1 MTALSPQLKLSWRV
15 AYHNYNTREALDT
28 LLSFL
33 GQYRSVV
40 DEVCFFD
47 TVTHHLYLPWEQLQE
62 TAHLIAQALAA
73 MRELGVPKVGIN
85 VLCTV
90 GHIDEAWDHVQ
101 PLPFQPMVGHDGSVA
116 RGSACPN
123 DPALR
128 QYVWDK
134 YQLMA
139 QQGPDFIW
147 VDDDIRANHH
157 TVAWPCFCPL
167 CLDIFA
173 QATGQSFTR
182 EALVAALNRPERGD
196 LREAWVEQN
205 VRSYET
211 LLAHVRA
218 AIDGVDPNIE
228 TGLMTAGPAG
238 TTYGGFRQDRWLTAL
253 RATKSRPGG
262 GFYSDALISA
272 LYSKSLEVGWQRSVL
287 PEGVRESVYELE
299 NFPYQVLCKSVSS
312 AMNEATLAV
321 AQGLTGVAFNVLG
334 MWNAPL
340 ADKRPLLEAT
350 ARHRPLW
357 ETVTSWAPNVP
368 TRGLWIA
375 WTPGLM
381 ARRRVL
387 PGEDWFAPSDAHSF
401 SKAGVLGEIGLPLA
415 VDPPGEVTVLLGRVV
430 EAFAADE
437 LRRMLSR
444 GVLMDAAAVQALE
457 DRGLGH
463 LTGVRVTQGFNNGVV
478 ERFSADPLNGDS
490 AGQVRDAR
498 LEFFTQGHE
507 YAWVLEPLTSSGR
520 VLAELESYWGQ
531 GLGPCLT
538 AAQNE
543 LGGRVVVMGYAPWM
557 FLHSTD
563 KRAQLQNVADW
574 LSQGTLPVRVR
585 EAVPV
590 IPVARLVADRTRG
603 VVTLFNSGLD
613 WLPEVTV
620 EVRGPR
626 VPVREV
632 RAGGPPQAAAA
643 EDVAGGWQVR
653 LRDLAPWSTT
663 VLLIGSHT

>member
-1 MTALSPQLKLSWRV
+1 MTALCPELRLSWRV
-15 AYHNYNTREALDT
+15 GYHNYNTPEALNT
-28 LLSFL
+28 LVSFL

-47 TVTHHLYLPWEQLQE
+47 TITHHLYLPWDELQD
-62 TAHLIAQALAA
+62 TASLIGRAMAA
-73 MRELGVPKVGIN
+73 MRDLGVPSVGIN

-90 GHIDEAWDHVQ
+90 GHIDEAWDYVH

-116 RGSACPN
+116 RGSGCPN

-139 QQGPDFIW
+139 RQGPHFIW

-167 CLDIFA
+167 CLDLFA
-173 QATGQSFTR
+173 RDTGQSFTR
-182 EALVAALNRPERGD
+182 EALVAALSLPDRGD
-196 LREAWVEQN
+196 LREAWIEQN

-218 AIDGVDPNIE
+218 AIDSVDPQIE

-238 TTYGGFRQDRWLTAL
+238 TTYGGFRHDRWLTAL

-262 GFYSDALISA
+262 GFYTDATITA
-272 LYSKSLEVGWQRSVL
+272 LYGKSLDVGWQRSVL

-299 NFPYQVLCKSVSS
+299 NFPYQVLKKSVSS
-312 AMNEATLAV
+312 VMNEATLAL
-321 AQGLTGVAFNVLG
+321 AQGLTGVAFNALG

-340 ADKRPLLEAT
+340 DDKRPLMKAI
-350 ARHRPLW
+350 AHHRPLW
-357 ETVTSWAPNVP
+357 EQVAGWAPNVP

-387 PGEDWFAPSDAHSF
+387 AGEDWFAPSDAHSF
-401 SKAGVLGEIGLPLA
+401 SKAAVLGEIGLPLA
-415 VDPPGEVTVLLGRVV
+415 VDPPGEVTVLVGRVV
-430 EAFAADE
+430 EAFADDE
-437 LRRMLSR
+437 LRQMLSG
-444 GVLMDAAAVQALE
+444 GVLMDAAAAQALA
-457 DRGLGH
+457 DRGLGD
-463 LTGVRVTQGFNNGVV
+463 LTGVRLAQGYNNGVV

-490 AGQVRDAR
+490 ADQIRDAR
-498 LEFFTQGHE
+498 IEFFSQGREH
-507 YAWVLEPLTSSGR
+507 AWVLEPLTPSGR
-520 VLAELESYWGQ
+520 VLAQVESYWGQ
-531 GLGPCLT
+531 VLGPCLT
-538 AAQNE
+538 AAENE
-543 LGGRVVVMGYAPWM
+543 LGGRVAVMGYAPWM

-563 KRAQLQNVADW
+563 KRAQLQNLTDW
-574 LSQGTLPVRVR
+574 LSRGTLPVRVQQ
-585 EAVPV
+585 AVPV

-620 EVRGPR
+620 EVRAPR
-626 VPVREV
+626 VPVCELRPGCRQE
-632 RAGGPPQAAAA
+632 AAV
-643 EDVAGGWQVR
+643 ESVAGGWQVR
-653 LRDLAPWSTT
+653 LRDLPPWSTV
-663 VLLIGSHT
+663 VLLIGSDI